1 MASDS
6 GDMQSKDWDRRGMK
20 CSPLETRAL
29 LPDYCHLRHQSGV
42 MIKEGLVSALQHS
55 TKMSLT

>member
-20 CSPLETRAL
+20 GSPLETRAL
-29 LPDYCHLRHQSGV
+29 LPDYCHLRHQSGI

-55 TKMSLT
+55 T